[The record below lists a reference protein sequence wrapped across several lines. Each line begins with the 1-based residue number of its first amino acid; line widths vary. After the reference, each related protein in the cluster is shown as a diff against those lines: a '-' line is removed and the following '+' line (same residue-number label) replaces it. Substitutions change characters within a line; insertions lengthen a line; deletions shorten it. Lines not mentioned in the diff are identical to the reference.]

1 MIAITSADSAFHLTL
16 SFFQLRRLI
25 NFNYFA
31 RASLVWNRINRVLS
45 VEASVIEPDSRAIF
59 KSWGIN
65 QGPIFDLSDPAARY
79 PHFYATSAWIR
90 LYSQFFPPL
99 GILNVESLIKQ
110 GWFFRFFR
118 STIRSII
125 ICLFQ
130 FFLGN
135 FKWKF
140 LYRSWWI
147 RFFSIYEI
155 SK

>member
-79 PHFYATSAWIR
+79 PHFYATSAWI
-90 LYSQFFPPL
+90 SFVFPIFPPSRNFER
-99 GILNVESLIKQ
+99 ITIKQ